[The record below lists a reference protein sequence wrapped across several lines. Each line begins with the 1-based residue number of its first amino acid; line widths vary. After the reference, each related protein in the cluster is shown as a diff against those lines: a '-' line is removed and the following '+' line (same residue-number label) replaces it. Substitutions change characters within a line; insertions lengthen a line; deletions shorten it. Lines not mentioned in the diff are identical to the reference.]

1 MFNQILQER
10 KKREKQEALRL
21 LTELKSVISVRAEEM
36 GRRERIAQERK
47 YGPVSPETTGDRKLE
62 SSVRREDCHQETR
75 STPEDYPKR
84 LCNSEHESVHVCL
97 ENEKKE
103 LDTDNDC
110 TNGEKYK
117 RTTPEQFKSEAD
129 DTNSESGQKPDPERD
144 NQSEGRLFTTGSEED
159 SVDCSLGNFP
169 HSVPRDGILPV
180 HSPSFQFSSNLA
192 AMAVARSRE
201 FGLTED
207 TFGDS
212 ESDSDQSEDQTIEG

>member
-1 MFNQILQER
+1 MFNQIFQER

-47 YGPVSPETTGDRKLE
+47 YGPVSPETNGDRKLE
-62 SSVRREDCHQETR
+62 SSLEGEDCHQETR
-75 STPEDYPKR
+75 STEEHYQKR
-84 LCNSEHESVHVCL
+84 LCNSKQDTVCL
-97 ENEKKE
+97 ENPKE
-103 LDTDNDC
+103 LDTDNDF
-110 TNGEKYK
+110 NGENYN
-117 RTTPEQFKSEAD
+117 RTTCEQFKSGGD
-129 DTNSESGQKPDPERD
+129 DSNPESGRNPNPEKD
-144 NQSEGRLFTTGSEED
+144 NQSELGRLFTTGSEED
-159 SVDCSLGNFP
+159 SMDCSLGNFP
-169 HSVPRDGILPV
+169 HSVPRDGVLPI

-212 ESDSDQSEDQTIEG
+212 ESDSDRSEDQTIEG

>member
-84 LCNSEHESVHVCL
+84 LCNSEQESVHVCL

-117 RTTPEQFKSEAD
+117 RTTPEQFKSKAD
-129 DTNSESGQKPDPERD
+129 DT
-144 NQSEGRLFTTGSEED
+144 QSEGRLFTTGSEED

>member
-47 YGPVSPETTGDRKLE
+47 YGPVSPETSGDRKLE

-110 TNGEKYK
+110 MNG
-117 RTTPEQFKSEAD
+117 EAD
-129 DTNSESGQKPDPERD
+129 DTNSESGQKPDPEGD